1 MAGVTLIRSQS
12 STQFPVVSFVK
23 ANAAPITHRVQAPT
37 GYISEELQF
46 WVRHLNLVSASVGN
60 TDTDTAIYD
69 PILMYLNIG
78 SAPSSGGNKNSISS
92 NI

>member
-37 GYISEELQF
+37 GYISEE
-46 WVRHLNLVSASVGN
+46 
-60 TDTDTAIYD
+60 
-69 PILMYLNIG
+69 
-78 SAPSSGGNKNSISS
+78 
-92 NI
+92 